1 MGYNINIIMDY
12 GHGDNCHYKCSPDKS
27 FYEWQ
32 FNREIGKEVARRL
45 RVMGYNVIEI
55 WTHDHE
61 PLSTPGKM
69 CNKTQLNAALN
80 WRWKEVNKI
89 CSKYGTSNC
98 IMISFHSNAAG
109 ADGKWHDARGFCSM
123 VGKKSSANSKRLAKC
138 IYDEAAKRGLQGN
151 RYVPAGHYWEQK
163 LAMCDSTLCPA
174 VLTESLFYD
183 NKDDLSILKSAEG
196 KELIVQAHVDGIDK
210 YIKIQTQ

>member
-1 MGYNINIIMDY
+1 MKIIHIIFDY
-12 GHGDNCHYKCSPDKS
+12 GHGSNCPGKYSPDKS

-45 RVMGYNVIEI
+45 RAKGYIVHEI

-80 WRWKEVNKI
+80 WRWKEVNKL
-89 CSKYGTSNC
+89 CAQYGTANC
-98 IMISFHSNAAG
+98 IMVSFHANAAG
-109 ADGKWHDARGFCSM
+109 GDGKWHDASGFCSM
-123 VGKKSSANSKRLAKC
+123 VGNKASVNSKRLAKS
-138 IYDEAAKRGLQGN
+138 IYDEAAKRSLQGN
-151 RYVPAGHYWEQK
+151 RYVPAGHYLPQS
-163 LAMCDSTLCPA
+163 LAMCDRTACPA

-183 NKDDLSILKSAEG
+183 NKSDLAILKSAEG
-196 KELIVQAHVDGIDK
+196 KERIVQAHVDGIIN
-210 YIKIQTQ
+210 YLNS

>member
-1 MGYNINIIMDY
+1 MKIIHIIFDY
-12 GHGDNCHYKCSPDKS
+12 GHGNNCPGKLSPDGT
-27 FYEWQ
+27 FYEWK

-45 RVMGYNVIEI
+45 RTKGYIVHEI
-55 WTHDHE
+55 WAQDHE

-89 CSKYGTSNC
+89 CSRYGAANC

-109 ADGKWHDARGFCSM
+109 SDGKWHDASGFCSI
-123 VGKKSSANSKRLAKC
+123 VGLKASANSKRLAKC
-138 IYDEAAKRGLQGN
+138 IYDEAAKRNLQGN
-151 RYVPAGHYWEQK
+151 RYVPAGHYWPQR
-163 LAMCDSTLCPA
+163 LAMCDRTACPA

-183 NKDDLSILKSAEG
+183 NKGDLAILKSAAG
-196 KELIVQAHVDGIDK
+196 KESIVQAHVDGIIN
-210 YIKIQTQ
+210 YLNS

>member
-1 MGYNINIIMDY
+1 MKIIHIIFDY
-12 GHGDNCHYKCSPDKS
+12 GHGNNCPGKYSPDKS

-45 RVMGYNVIEI
+45 RAKGYIVHEI
-55 WTHDHE
+55 WPHDHE

-89 CSKYGTSNC
+89 CTQYGTSNC

-109 ADGKWHDARGFCSM
+109 GDGKWHDASGFCSM
-123 VGKKSSANSKRLAKC
+123 VGLKASANSKRLAKC
-138 IYDEAAKRGLQGN
+138 IYDEAAKRNLQGN
-151 RYVPAGHYWEQK
+151 RYVPTGHYWPQS
-163 LAMCDSTLCPA
+163 LAMCDRTACPA

-183 NKDDLSILKSAEG
+183 NKSDLAILKSAEG
-196 KELIVQAHVDGIDK
+196 KERIVQAHVDGLIN
-210 YIKIQTQ
+210 YLNS